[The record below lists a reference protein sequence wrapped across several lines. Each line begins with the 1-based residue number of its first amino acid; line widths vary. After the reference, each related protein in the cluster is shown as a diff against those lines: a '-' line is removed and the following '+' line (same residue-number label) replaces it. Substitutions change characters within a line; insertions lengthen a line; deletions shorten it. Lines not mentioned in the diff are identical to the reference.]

1 MFGEN
6 FSCEKPRKRKSFSLN
21 FSALNYYDVVLS
33 RNARIH
39 TGKWMEWAR
48 WQSYIHGSKKSATTT
63 SWCAGRDGMVNEAK
77 KKWRMNKQ
85 ENWFRMFFSSCCCC
99 CCWMQRILRVIS
111 LNFQFNFL
119 PYCLLNF
126 AFSCNFLLSLPT
138 TTTTMRRRE
147 NVNMAIHM
155 HMDVVVFSYTRR
167 HSHFQ
172 IVTIEIDLLNYE
184 STE

>member
-1 MFGEN
+1 MWKATKKEKF
-6 FSCEKPRKRKSFSLN
+6 FSQFFRSKLLRCGFYRGMR
-21 FSALNYYDVVLS
+21 A
-33 RNARIH
+33 H

-85 ENWFRMFFSSCCCC
+85 ENWFRMFFSSCCC